1 MKLTEQVNKASGLAS
16 YKAIANHIGDDP
28 TLFSELIHIFLT
40 GSWRTNQRVATPL
53 ILCLKQFP
61 HLIEPHLAHF
71 IANLRNS
78 TTHDATKR
86 NTLRIL
92 QDVEITADCQAEATE
107 ICFDLLTNNKTP
119 IAIKVFAM
127 TVLGNIAAQLP
138 ELKNELIIVIE
149 DLLPYGSAGFVSRGS
164 KIMKMLKS

>member
-1 MKLTEQVNKASGLAS
+1 MKLTEQINKGSGLAN
-16 YKAIANHIGDDP
+16 YQAIANHIGDDP

-40 GSWRTNQRVATPL
+40 GSWRTNQRAATPL
-53 ILCLKQFP
+53 ILCLKRFP
-61 HLIEPHLAHF
+61 HLIEPHLAPL

-78 TTHDATKR
+78 AVHNAVKR

-92 QDVEITADCQAEATE
+92 QEVEITEDCQAEATAV
-107 ICFDLLTNNKTP
+107 CFDLLLNNRTP
-119 IAIKVFAM
+119 VAIKVFAM

-164 KIMKMLKS
+164 KVMKKLKS

>member
-1 MKLTEQVNKASGLAS
+1 MKLLEQIDKANGLAS
-16 YKAIANHIGDDP
+16 YKAIASRIDDDP

-40 GSWRTNQRVATPL
+40 GGWRTNQRVATPL

-61 HLIEPHLAHF
+61 HLIAPHLESL
-71 IANLRNS
+71 ISNLRNPIM
-78 TTHDATKR
+78 HDAVKR

-92 QDVEITADCQAEATE
+92 QDVEIAADCQAEVTE

-127 TVLGNIAAQLP
+127 TVLGNIAMQLP
-138 ELKNELIIVIE
+138 ELKNELVIVIE

-164 KIMKMLKS
+164 KIIKKLKS